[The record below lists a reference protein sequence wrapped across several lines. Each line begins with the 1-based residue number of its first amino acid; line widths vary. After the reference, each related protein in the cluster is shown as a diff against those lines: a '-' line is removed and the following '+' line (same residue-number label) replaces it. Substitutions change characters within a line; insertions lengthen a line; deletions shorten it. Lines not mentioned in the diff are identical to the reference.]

1 MILKEKPRL
10 YPPNPDIQLFDY
22 LGLHS
27 AGTSYLATAFGARTY
42 TFTGS
47 KELSQQASTAFWGL
61 RSVSELQS
69 IRKMEAF
76 VDTAGPDDIQYSDRT
91 EALERVLVPLRDVKK
106 QGSKRVGLFR
116 MFA

>member
-1 MILKEKPRL
+1 M
-10 YPPNPDIQLFDY
+10 
-22 LGLHS
+22 
-27 AGTSYLATAFGARTY
+27 Y

-91 EALERVLVPLRDVKK
+91 EALERVLVPLWHVKNGECK
-106 QGSKRVGLFR
+106 CAAF
-116 MFA
+116 